1 MVQSGH
7 RSRKVLLRVLTAV
20 ALVVAIAV
28 AVMSWPRHADASH
41 VRMETGTSSRFTTT
55 QLNDLL
61 ENVKERQMGYE
72 GCTLEKIVYDE
83 AYTNEQLDAEIRR
96 HDDMPAYFSGFLGGI
111 NDYGRDRLALVRT
124 EFTCGDGSDIS
135 LGTHNAPTYAYAYA
149 PSDPK
154 AGRDGWVYVTSGEC

>member
-1 MVQSGH
+1 MAQSGH
-7 RSRKVLLRVLTAV
+7 RSRKVLPRVLAAA

-28 AVMSWPRHADASH
+28 AVMLWPRHADASY
-41 VRMETGTSSRFTTT
+41 VRMETGTSSRFTTA
-55 QLNDLL
+55 QLNYLL

-72 GCTLEKIVYDE
+72 DCTLEKIVYDE
-83 AYTNEQLDAEIRR
+83 AYTNEELDTEIRM
-96 HDDMPAYFSGFLGGI
+96 HDDMPAYSSGLLGGI

-124 EFTCGDGSDIS
+124 EFTCGERRDIS

-154 AGRDGWVYVTSGEC
+154 AGCGGWVYIDSGEC